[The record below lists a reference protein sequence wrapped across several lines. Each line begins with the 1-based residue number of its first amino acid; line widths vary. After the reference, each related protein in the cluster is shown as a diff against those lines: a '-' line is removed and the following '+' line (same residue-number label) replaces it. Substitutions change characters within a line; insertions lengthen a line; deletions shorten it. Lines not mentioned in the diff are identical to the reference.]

1 MIAVAMGRRPSS
13 PSDSVSTETS
23 TSPPLITDVCTPGGT
38 PSSGSLQ
45 LFGHFLCGV
54 NLQHTTKDGSAGGK
68 KLRQPTKNVPGIHR
82 HQPATC
88 VKANKYEQCCNSC
101 PQHSYRALGA
111 PKNGIGFAGT
121 GRVVNRNPIIP
132 WLWYTV
138 NHSQE
143 ILMLLVSSP
152 IIQVSEL
159 LSHPLFT
166 VDLQNLIPECR
177 RAFTTCPTPQK

>member
-1 MIAVAMGRRPSS
+1 MANIY
-13 PSDSVSTETS
+13 
-23 TSPPLITDVCTPGGT
+23 TPGGT

-45 LFGHFLCGV
+45 LLAHLLRGV
-54 NLQHTTKDGSAGGK
+54 DLQLTTEDGSAGGK
-68 KLRQPTKNVPGIHR
+68 KLRQPTENVPGIHR

-101 PQHSYRALGA
+101 PQHSYRALGT
-111 PKNGIGFAGT
+111 PKNGIGSAGT
-121 GRVVNRNPIIP
+121 GRVVNCSPVIP
-132 WLWYTV
+132 WPWYTV

-177 RAFTTCPTPQK
+177 RAVTTCLTPQK